1 MVQPAVLSTSVDII
15 TPDVYGITLKSTP
28 VDILLSDTPLPL
40 ALRDNSLSTSVDICS
55 YSNSNRCLLK
65 LV

>member
-15 TPDVYGITLKSTP
+15 TPDVYGITLKSTT
-28 VDILLSDTPLPL
+28 VDIY
-40 ALRDNSLSTSVDICS
+40 S